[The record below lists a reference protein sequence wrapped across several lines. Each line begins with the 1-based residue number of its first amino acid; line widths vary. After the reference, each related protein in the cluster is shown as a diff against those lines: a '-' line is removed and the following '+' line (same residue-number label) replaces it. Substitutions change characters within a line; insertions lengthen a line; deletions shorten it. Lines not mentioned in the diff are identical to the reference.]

1 MKFRAERDV
10 LLEALATAA
19 RAAATRG
26 GALPALSG
34 VRLEVKADVLHLAG
48 SDLDLT
54 VQVEVP
60 VAGIDDGVCVI
71 PARLGTDIVR
81 ALEPGAVTFGLEGGE
96 AQISAGRSQFTVRV
110 LPAEE
115 FLRLPEPAGDAVT
128 LDAAALS
135 AALSQVV
142 RAASKDDAR
151 PILAGVLMTAEPA
164 GLRLVATDSYRL
176 AMRDLPG
183 TTLMAEGQHV
193 LVPARALG
201 ELGRV
206 LSNAEQVTLRLGHDQ
221 ASFELRPERP
231 PERAG
236 GSVRVTTRLIEGE
249 FPNYRQLVPSGY
261 PNRLV
266 VGKEP
271 LLDAVRRVKLLAREA
286 TPIRMALRPDGLEL
300 TAVTHDVGQ
309 AREDLDAKYEGSE
322 MVVAFN
328 PEFLIDGVEATP
340 GDEVVL
346 ETLDALKPATLRS
359 TEGTDFL
366 YLLMPVRV
374 S

>member
-34 VRLEVKADVLHLAG
+34 VRLEVRADVLHLAG

-54 VQVEVP
+54 VQVEAT
-60 VAGIDDGVCVI
+60 VAGISDGVCVV
-71 PARLGTDIVR
+71 PARLATDIVR
-81 ALEPGAVTFGLEGGE
+81 AMEPGAVTVALEGGE
-96 AQISAGRSQFTVRV
+96 AVIAAGRSQFSVRV

-128 LDAAALS
+128 LDAAALA

-142 RAASKDDAR
+142 RAASRDDAR

-183 TTLMAEGQHV
+183 TTLLAEGQHV

-206 LSNAEQVTLRLGHDQ
+206 LAGAETVTLRLGHDQ
-221 ASFELRPERP
+221 ASFEVGP
-231 PERAG
+231 
-236 GSVRVTTRLIEGE
+236 VRVTTRLIEGE

-266 VGKEP
+266 VAKDA

-286 TPIRMALRPDGLEL
+286 TPIRLAHVVGDGSELE
-300 TAVTHDVGQ
+300 AVGPQGQ

-340 GDEVVL
+340 GDDVVL
-346 ETLDALKPATLRS
+346 ETLDALKPATLRAS
-359 TEGTDFL
+359 DGTDFL

>member
-1 MKFRAERDV
+1 VKFRAERDV
-10 LLEALATAA
+10 LLDALAIAA

-26 GALPALSG
+26 GALAALSG
-34 VRLEVKADVLHLAG
+34 VRLEVIGDVLHLTG

-54 VQVEVP
+54 VQVEAT
-60 VAGIDDGVCVI
+60 VAGLVDGVCVI

-81 ALEPGAVTFGLEGGE
+81 AVEPGAVTFSLEGAE
-96 AQISAGRSQFTVRV
+96 AVIAAGRSQFSVRV

-115 FLRLPEPAGDAVT
+115 FLRLPDSSGDAVT
-128 LDAAALS
+128 LDAAALA

-142 RAASKDDAR
+142 RAASRDDAR

-183 TTLMAEGQHV
+183 TTLMSEGQHV

-201 ELGRV
+201 ELARV
-206 LSNAEQVTLRLGHDQ
+206 LPGAEQITLRLGNDQ
-221 ASFELRPERP
+221 ASFEVAR
-231 PERAG
+231 
-236 GSVRVTTRLIEGE
+236 VRVTTRLIEGE

-266 VGKEP
+266 VGKEA

-286 TPIRMALRPDGLEL
+286 TPIRMALRPDGVEL

-309 AREDLDAKYEGSE
+309 AREDLDAKYEGTE
-322 MVVAFN
+322 MTVAFN

-346 ETLDALKPATLRS
+346 ETLDALKPATLRA

>member
-1 MKFRAERDV
+1 VKFRAERDV
-10 LLEALATAA
+10 LLDALATAA

-34 VRLEVKADVLHLAG
+34 VRLEVKGDVLHLAG

-54 VQVEVP
+54 VQVEAAVS
-60 VAGIDDGVCVI
+60 GIDDGVCVI

-81 ALEPGAVTFGLEGGE
+81 ALEPGAVTFGLEGAE

-115 FLRLPEPAGDAVT
+115 FLRLPEAAGDAVT
-128 LDAAALS
+128 LDAAALA

-183 TTLMAEGQHV
+183 TTLLAEGQHV

-206 LSNAEQVTLRLGHDQ
+206 LSNAEQVTLRLGPDQ
-221 ASFELRPERP
+221 ASFEV
-231 PERAG
+231 A
-236 GSVRVTTRLIEGE
+236 SVRVTTRLIEGE
-249 FPNYRQLVPSGY
+249 FPNYRQLMPSGY

-340 GDEVVL
+340 GDDVVL
-346 ETLDALKPATLRS
+346 ETLDALKPATLRAS
-359 TEGTDFL
+359 EGTDFL

>member
-1 MKFRAERDV
+1 VKFRAERDV
-10 LLEALATAA
+10 LLDALATAA

-26 GALPALSG
+26 GAMPALSG

-54 VQVEVP
+54 VQVEAAVS
-60 VAGIDDGVCVI
+60 GIDDGVCVI

-81 ALEPGAVTFGLEGGE
+81 ALEPGAVTFAMEGGE

-115 FLRLPEPAGDAVT
+115 FLRLPVPTGDAVT
-128 LDAAALS
+128 LDSAALA

-183 TTLMAEGQHV
+183 TTLLAEGQHV

-221 ASFELRPERP
+221 ASFEVS
-231 PERAG
+231 
-236 GSVRVTTRLIEGE
+236 SVRVTTRLIEGD
-249 FPNYRQLVPSGY
+249 FPNYRQLIPSGY
-261 PNRLV
+261 PNRLT

-340 GDEVVL
+340 GDEVLL
-346 ETLDALKPATLRS
+346 ETLDALKPATLRA

>member
-1 MKFRAERDV
+1 VKFRAERDV

-34 VRLEVKADVLHLAG
+34 VRLEVRGDVLHLAG

-54 VQVEVP
+54 VQVEAP
-60 VAGIDDGVCVI
+60 VAGIGDGVCVI

-81 ALEPGAVTFGLEGGE
+81 ALEPGAVTFALEGGE
-96 AQISAGRSQFTVRV
+96 AQIAAGRSQFTVRV

-128 LDAAALS
+128 LDAAALA

-183 TTLMAEGQHV
+183 TTLLAEGQHV

-206 LSNAEQVTLRLGHDQ
+206 LNNAEQVTLRLGHDQ
-221 ASFELRPERP
+221 ASFEVP
-231 PERAG
+231 
-236 GSVRVTTRLIEGE
+236 SVRVTTRLIEGE
-249 FPNYRQLVPSGY
+249 FPNYRQLLPSSY
-261 PNRLV
+261 PNRLI

-271 LLDAVRRVKLLAREA
+271 LLDAVRRVKLLVRDTT
-286 TPIRMALRPDGLEL
+286 TPVRIALRPEGIEL
-300 TAVTHDVGQ
+300 TVVTQEVGQ
-309 AREDLDAKYEGSE
+309 ATEDVDAKYEGTE
-322 MVVAFN
+322 MTVAFN
-328 PEFLIDGVEATP
+328 PTYLIEGVEAVT
-340 GDEVVL
+340 GDEVLL
-346 ETLDALKPATLRS
+346 ETVDALKPATVRATERS
-359 TEGTDFL
+359 DYL

-374 S
+374 P

>member
-10 LLEALATAA
+10 LLDALAIAA

-34 VRLEVKADVLHLAG
+34 VRLEVTGDVLHLAG

-54 VQVEVP
+54 VQVEAP
-60 VAGIDDGVCVI
+60 VAGIAEGVCVI

-81 ALEPGAVTFGLEGGE
+81 AMEPGAVTVSLESGE
-96 AQISAGRSQFTVRV
+96 AIIAAGRSQFSVRV

-115 FLRLPEPAGDAVT
+115 FLRLPGVEGDAVT
-128 LDAAALS
+128 LDAAALA
-135 AALSQVV
+135 AALTQVV
-142 RAASKDDAR
+142 RAASRDDAR

-183 TTLMAEGQHV
+183 TTLLSEGQHV

-201 ELGRV
+201 ELGRA
-206 LSNAEQVTLRLGHDQ
+206 LSGPNLPDSGQITLRLGGDQ
-221 ASFELRPERP
+221 ASFEVGRI
-231 PERAG
+231 
-236 GSVRVTTRLIEGE
+236 RVTTRLIEGE
-249 FPNYRQLVPSGY
+249 FPNYRQLLPNGY

-266 VGKEP
+266 VAKDP
-271 LLDAVRRVKLLAREA
+271 LLDAVRRVKLLARES
-286 TPIRMALRPDGLEL
+286 TPIRMALRPDGVEL
-300 TAVTHDVGQ
+300 TAVTHEVGQ
-309 AREDLDAKYEGSE
+309 AREDLDAKYEGTE
-322 MVVAFN
+322 MTVAFN

-346 ETLDALKPATLRS
+346 ETLDALKPATLRA

>member
-10 LLEALATAA
+10 LLDALATAA
-19 RAAATRG
+19 RAATTRG

-34 VRLEVKADVLHLAG
+34 VRLEVVGDVLHLAG

-54 VQVEVP
+54 VQVEVT
-60 VAGIDDGVCVI
+60 VAGIAEGVCVI

-81 ALEPGAVTFGLEGGE
+81 ALEPGAVTFSLEGGE
-96 AQISAGRSQFTVRV
+96 AVIAAGRSQFTVRV

-115 FLRLPEPAGDAVT
+115 FLRLPDSSGDAVT
-128 LDAAALS
+128 LDAAALA
-135 AALSQVV
+135 AALNQVV
-142 RAASKDDAR
+142 RAASRDDAR

-183 TTLMAEGQHV
+183 TTVMSEGQHV

-206 LSNAEQVTLRLGHDQ
+206 LSAAEEVTLRLGADQ
-221 ASFELRPERP
+221 ASFEVGR
-231 PERAG
+231 
-236 GSVRVTTRLIEGE
+236 VRVTTRLIDGD
-249 FPNYRQLVPSGY
+249 FPNYRQLVPTGY

-309 AREDLDAKYEGSE
+309 AREDLDAKYVGAE

>member
-1 MKFRAERDV
+1 
-10 LLEALATAA
+10 
-19 RAAATRG
+19 
-26 GALPALSG
+26 
-34 VRLEVKADVLHLAG
+34 
-48 SDLDLT
+48 
-54 VQVEVP
+54 
-60 VAGIDDGVCVI
+60 VCVI

-81 ALEPGAVTFGLEGGE
+81 ALEPGAVTFGLEAGE
-96 AQISAGRSQFTVRV
+96 AVISAGRSHFSVRV

-115 FLRLPEPAGDAVT
+115 FLRLPQPTGDAVT
-128 LDAAALS
+128 LDAASLA
-135 AALSQVV
+135 AALNQVV
-142 RAASKDDAR
+142 RAASRDDAR

-176 AMRDLPG
+176 ALRDLPG
-183 TTLMAEGQHV
+183 TTLLSEGQHV

-206 LSNAEQVTLRLGHDQ
+206 LSGPHLPDSGQVTLRLGHDQ
-221 ASFELRPERP
+221 ASFEV
-231 PERAG
+231 G
-236 GSVRVTTRLIEGE
+236 GVRVTTRLIEGE

-286 TPIRMALRPDGLEL
+286 TPIRLSLRPDGLEL

-346 ETLDALKPATLRS
+346 ETLDAHKPATLRP

>member
-1 MKFRAERDV
+1 MEGS
-10 LLEALATAA
+10 EA
-19 RAAATRG
+19 
-26 GALPALSG
+26 
-34 VRLEVKADVLHLAG
+34 
-48 SDLDLT
+48 
-54 VQVEVP
+54 
-60 VAGIDDGVCVI
+60 VI
-71 PARLGTDIVR
+71 A
-81 ALEPGAVTFGLEGGE
+81 
-96 AQISAGRSQFTVRV
+96 AGRSQFSVRV

-115 FLRLPEPAGDAVT
+115 FLKLPESAADAVT
-128 LDAAALS
+128 LDATALA

-142 RAASKDDAR
+142 RAASRDDAR
-151 PILAGVLMTAEPA
+151 PILAGVLMTAEPT

-183 TTLMAEGQHV
+183 TTLLAEGQHV

-206 LSNAEQVTLRLGHDQ
+206 LSGAQEVTLRLGADQ
-221 ASFELRPERP
+221 ASFEV
-231 PERAG
+231 

-261 PNRLV
+261 PNRLT

-340 GDEVVL
+340 GDDVVL
-346 ETLDALKPATLRS
+346 ETLDSLKPATLRA

>member
-10 LLEALATAA
+10 LLDALATAA

-34 VRLEVKADVLHLAG
+34 VRLEVKGDVLHLAG

-54 VQVEVP
+54 VQVEAG
-60 VAGIDDGVCVI
+60 VAGLAEGVCVI

-81 ALEPGAVTFGLEGGE
+81 ALEPGAVTFSMEGSE
-96 AQISAGRSQFTVRV
+96 AVIAAGRSQFTVRV

-115 FLRLPEPAGDAVT
+115 FLRLPDAAGDAVT

-135 AALSQVV
+135 AALNQVV
-142 RAASKDDAR
+142 RAASRDDAR
-151 PILAGVLMTAEPA
+151 PILGGVLMTAEPA

-183 TTLMAEGQHV
+183 TTLLAEGQHV

-206 LSNAEQVTLRLGHDQ
+206 LSASQQVTLRLAADQ
-221 ASFELRPERP
+221 ASFE
-231 PERAG
+231 AG
-236 GSVRVTTRLIEGE
+236 PVRVTTRLIEGE

-261 PNRLV
+261 PNRLT

-286 TPIRMALRPDGLEL
+286 TPIRLALRADGLEL
-300 TAVTHDVGQ
+300 TAVTRDVGQ

-340 GDEVVL
+340 GDDVLL
-346 ETLDALKPATLRS
+346 ETLDALKPATLRA